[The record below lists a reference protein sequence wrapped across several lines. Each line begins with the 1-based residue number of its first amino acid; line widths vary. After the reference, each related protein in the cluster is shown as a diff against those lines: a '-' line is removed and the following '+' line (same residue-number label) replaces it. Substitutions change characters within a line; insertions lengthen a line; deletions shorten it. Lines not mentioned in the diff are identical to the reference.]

1 MNPSSQAQAVML
13 LTVALGKTDTSGA
26 KQLSAREWTRLALW
40 LRDHDLEP
48 SALLADDLT
57 SLLAGWADRSIT
69 LPRLESLLNRGAALG
84 FALERWQRAGLW
96 AMTRSDPDYPD
107 RLKRRLRLES
117 PPVLFGSGN
126 RVLLGRGGI
135 AVVGSRSASQDDIAF
150 TENLGDTAAKQG
162 FSIISGGARGI
173 DQSAMLGALQGE
185 GTAVGVMADGLL
197 RTATSAKYRKYLLS
211 GDLVLITPF
220 NPEAGFNAGNA
231 MSRNRYIYCLADA
244 AVVVSSTPNKG
255 GTWNGA
261 VEDLEATW
269 VPLWVKHTENPKS
282 GNPDLVRRGAS
293 WLPHNLI
300 SLACLLKEPPAEAD
314 RDASSDPPRPD
325 TDAGDSATLEPRT
338 EAYQA
343 LASRAGTDEGRTG
356 AIGAQAGG
364 SAGDT
369 PLRDTPGFFYT
380 LFLTKFI
387 EIANG
392 NSMKVEDIASRLDLE
407 KSQVRVWLKRGVD
420 DGTIEKETRPVRY
433 LPSEAARK
441 QASLFGDD
449 N

>member
-48 SALLADDLT
+48 SALLADNLT
-57 SLLAGWADRSIT
+57 SLLAGWTDHSIT
-69 LPRLESLLNRGAALG
+69 LPRVESLLNRGAALG

-96 AMTRSDPDYPD
+96 VMTRADPDYPD
-107 RLKRRLRLES
+107 RLRRRLRLES

-126 RVLLGRGGI
+126 RALLGRGGI

-185 GTAVGVMADGLL
+185 GTAIGVMADSLL
-197 RTATSAKYRKYLLS
+197 RTATSTKYRKYLLS
-211 GDLVLITPF
+211 GDLGLITPF
-220 NPEAGFNAGNA
+220 NPEVGFNAGNA

-244 AVVVSSTPNKG
+244 AVAVSSTPNKG

-261 VEDLEATW
+261 VEALEAAW
-269 VPLWVKHTENPKS
+269 VPLWVKHTESPKS

-293 WLPHNLI
+293 WLPHNLT
-300 SLACLLKEPPAEAD
+300 SLACLLKEPPAESD
-314 RDASSDPPRPD
+314 KDGRSDPPRLD
-325 TDAGDSATLEPRT
+325 ADAGDSETLEPRT
-338 EAYQA
+338 EATGA
-343 LASRAGTDEGRTG
+343 LVRRARTDEVRTDG
-356 AIGAQAGG
+356 IGAQAGG
-364 SAGDT
+364 SVGDA
-369 PLRDTPGFFYT
+369 PLRATPDFFYA
-380 LFLTKFI
+380 LFLAKFI
-387 EIANG
+387 EIADG
-392 NSMKVEDIASRLDLE
+392 NSMRVEDIASHLKLE

-420 DGTIEKETRPVRY
+420 DGAIEKETRPVRY
-433 LPSEAARK
+433 LPGEAARK

-449 N
+449 E